1 MSESFSYIDN
11 SEKIARAIF
20 SPAMIDD
27 EGRISKAAFSL
38 RHNESYISVARMSIE
53 GWLNDI
59 KSIPVNSSRQ
69 LEGYGILIVGD
80 VRTLEINFFDKKVSF
95 LVDDKSSSSNKSHAG
110 IIIVYNEML
119 LKGDKNN
126 GLKPL
131 EKHIP
136 ASMLLLKIQTKLANI
151 ANKAFVR
158 I

>member
-1 MSESFSYIDN
+1 
-11 SEKIARAIF
+11 
-20 SPAMIDD
+20 
-27 EGRISKAAFSL
+27 
-38 RHNESYISVARMSIE
+38 
-53 GWLNDI
+53 
-59 KSIPVNSSRQ
+59 
-69 LEGYGILIVGD
+69 
-80 VRTLEINFFDKKVSF
+80 
-95 LVDDKSSSSNKSHAG
+95 
-110 IIIVYNEML
+110 ML